1 MSGAGEYGLFD
12 KSGRRLGSVRVA
24 GVRSN
29 TLTGTFT
36 EAPLFAS
43 VSNVFRRFEELVES
57 NALAVLPDAE
67 REIAALGLVLRA
79 DTDLPISDVQ
89 IYSDGGF
96 SCRVSVDPLRNGSA
110 AVKSESAI
118 PV

>member
-1 MSGAGEYGLFD
+1 MNGAGEYGLYD
-12 KSGRRLGSVRVA
+12 KSGRRLGSVRVD

-36 EAPLFAS
+36 EAPMFAT

-67 REIAALGLVLRA
+67 KEIAELGLVIRA
-79 DTDLPISDVQ
+79 DSDLPVSDVQ

-96 SCRVSVDPLRNGSA
+96 SCRVSVDPSRNGSA
-110 AVKSESAI
+110 AVKSESTI